1 MMAHK
6 NKANRNNKNGI
17 YLIPDADDF
26 LKVME
31 QLRKEYK
38 EYNQNNKGAINNE

>member
-1 MMAHK
+1 MMIHK
-6 NKANRNNKNGI
+6 NKANRNNRNGI

-31 QLRKEYK
+31 QLRKEY
-38 EYNQNNKGAINNE
+38 NQNNNGAINNE